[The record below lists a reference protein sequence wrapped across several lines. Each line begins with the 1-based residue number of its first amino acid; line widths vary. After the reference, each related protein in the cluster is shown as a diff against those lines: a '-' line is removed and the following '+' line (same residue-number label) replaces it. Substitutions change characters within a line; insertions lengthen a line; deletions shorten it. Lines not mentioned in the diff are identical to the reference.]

1 MYITAPSSSCCSRTL
16 AATDATCSHECSHI
30 SGYFHYFT
38 EERTM
43 MLKVFPDDDL
53 GSTAHDR
60 KKEQDPHRYDTIYIN
75 ASIT

>member
-1 MYITAPSSSCCSRTL
+1 MQCSL
-16 AATDATCSHECSHI
+16 I
-30 SGYFHYFT
+30 SGYFHDFI

-60 KKEQDPHRYDTIYIN
+60 KKEHEKGIHMTPT
-75 ASIT
+75 AMMPSILMLA